1 MGPAVGLWR
10 IAATATAQPVYIR
23 TRVPISSA
31 TADPSRLLE
40 STWLP
45 YRPLDCPPSS
55 SLCCPRRGLWVA
67 EPDEPPDRDSHSKR
81 TSSCRSACDEVSG
94 LRLSLASVRR
104 TRGRSSSLGSFPDP
118 DISRLLA
125 LSCLSSS
132 SGKTLGSSSAV
143 LFGAVGAA
151 GRSACGN
158 CVTGGNPSSGTFGGG
173 DSSSSRTCGL
183 GGRSSIGACGASGRC
198 FATVGG
204 SGGGGRASVGGC

>member
-1 MGPAVGLWR
+1 MPGPAVGRCR

-31 TADPSRLLE
+31 PADPSRLLE

-55 SLCCPRRGLWVA
+55 SLCWPRRGLWVA

-81 TSSCRSACDEVSG
+81 TSSCRSACDELSG

-118 DISRLLA
+118 DIPRLLFSSLSTKA
-125 LSCLSSS
+125 LRPALAHKRSVD
-132 SGKTLGSSSAV
+132 GEQYDRPQGSHH
-143 LFGAVGAA
+143 
-151 GRSACGN
+151 
-158 CVTGGNPSSGTFGGG
+158 
-173 DSSSSRTCGL
+173 D
-183 GGRSSIGACGASGRC
+183 
-198 FATVGG
+198 
-204 SGGGGRASVGGC
+204 